1 MIKYKSYVI
10 FYNYIGKKKKKTT
23 SCKIVY
29 IYKFL
34 DIYFILIYDDEKM
47 ILYLSLIH
55 IQMCIRDR
63 ASGQRTKSGRKG
75 IL

>member
-29 IYKFL
+29 IYKFI

-47 ILYLSLIH
+47 ILYK
-55 IQMCIRDR
+55 CN
-63 ASGQRTKSGRKG
+63 
-75 IL
+75 

>member
-34 DIYFILIYDDEKM
+34 DIFFKFVYNSI
-47 ILYLSLIH
+47 
-55 IQMCIRDR
+55 
-63 ASGQRTKSGRKG
+63 
-75 IL
+75 

>member
-1 MIKYKSYVI
+1 MEKIEFS
-10 FYNYIGKKKKKTT
+10 NAEYIGKKKKKTT

-47 ILYLSLIH
+47 ILYK
-55 IQMCIRDR
+55 CN
-63 ASGQRTKSGRKG
+63 
-75 IL
+75 